1 MFPYVTAFPLFPL
14 STVQLAL
21 MYLRFP
27 ISIGADHDIN
37 QHWLLDFLCLLKGKC
52 QRCVEFFWCFCKVTF
67 SSKCLNDSLI
77 MSIWFQGSGWG
88 PTEYKGK
95 KTFEVLRSSVARYL
109 II

>member
-1 MFPYVTAFPLFPL
+1 MFPYVTPLPP

-52 QRCVEFFWCFCKVTF
+52 
-67 SSKCLNDSLI
+67 
-77 MSIWFQGSGWG
+77 
-88 PTEYKGK
+88 
-95 KTFEVLRSSVARYL
+95 
-109 II
+109 